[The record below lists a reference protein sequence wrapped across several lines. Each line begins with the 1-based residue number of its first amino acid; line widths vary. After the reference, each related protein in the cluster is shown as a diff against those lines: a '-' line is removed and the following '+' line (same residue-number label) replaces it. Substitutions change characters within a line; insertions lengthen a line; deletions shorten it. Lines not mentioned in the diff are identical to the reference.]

1 MSIFERF
8 RKAHSRLATSE
19 QFPGVI
25 DAVSDKLRN
34 HGFISE
40 ADRLHKLVH
49 EMAWT
54 TSNEL
59 YGELRLALDKIRK
72 ECHSLPPDIGSEV
85 RRLIKSIDRICRGE
99 PKTEVF

>member
-1 MSIFERF
+1 MSILERL
-8 RKAHSRLATSE
+8 RRARPRLATSE
-19 QFPGVI
+19 EFPGVI
-25 DAVSDKLRN
+25 DAVSDKLRS
-34 HGFISE
+34 HGFSGE

-72 ECHSLPPDIGSEV
+72 ECRNLPPYIAREV
-85 RRLIKSIDRICRGE
+85 RRLIKSIDRICRWR
-99 PKTEVF
+99 